1 MNKRNLPMALQTSP
15 DHTAHATI
23 GDTTY
28 VLTAIESHGERSVE
42 LTLIA
47 TSKELGR
54 VTIPAGTYHTPQDVL
69 SAYPE
74 LDTVGNWERGWPQ
87 GK

>member
-1 MNKRNLPMALQTSP
+1 MANKRNLPMALQTSP
-15 DHTAHATI
+15 IHTAHATI

-28 VLTAIESHGERSVE
+28 VLSQSEDGVA

-54 VTIPAGTYHTPQDVL
+54 VTIPAGTYYTPWEVL

-74 LDTVGNWERGWPQ
+74 LDRIGNWERGWPK
-87 GK
+87 GR